1 VLAVEDVS
9 APETADTLAAL
20 GTLGPTALILLPLLF
35 AFAVIV
41 VVAVAWIIVGHG
53 LRVELH
59 GLRFDLR
66 LFQTG
71 EPLPELEKLEPPR
84 ILGPLRRL
92 VPAET
97 PALPARETVPVSR
110 KAGRGPQASRPT

>member
-1 VLAVEDVS
+1 MNVLAESS
-9 APETADTLAAL
+9 AAETL
-20 GTLGPTALILLPLLF
+20 GAIGALGPTALILLPLLF
-35 AFAVIV
+35 AFATIV

-66 LFQTG
+66 LFQSG

-92 VPAET
+92 VPAPEGPPVRPT
-97 PALPARETVPVSR
+97 RGGGPVSQ
-110 KAGRGPQASRPT
+110 KAGRARQASHPG